1 MPSQLA
7 NAFIGLVGIA
17 TMLILMSQATLWGR
31 VSSSKAGVIPH
42 HHHTESKPQFGAQF
56 KDPSPKGS
64 LEPNKSGLGILP
76 SLPSFCHEN
85 VALGRYVTDYLR
97 KEKVGKLIW
106 SCPPDKRCG
115 GYGDRMKGIMSG
127 FLIALL
133 TNREFGIYH
142 TDPMELKDVL
152 QPTAHVKWD
161 EYPENRSYAF
171 RIKDKPPK
179 SGKDLISKLSD
190 VVWFETNQ
198 DLVEYLQSLSVFS
211 PTLGRMGIGH
221 RCIDLSCIYGC
232 LFNTLFTVGEVL
244 KSNMTQTS
252 ARHPRFVSVQI
263 RTGGGEVSG
272 WADPMRTSHYVCD
285 KMWDVVDD
293 FRKSKCPKCHI
304 FLTTDSAS
312 QQRAAQKRYGSE
324 LFFVEGAITHS
335 DRSSQAKAAKGFPK
349 VVMDNLLIGQAEF
362 GVISNS
368 GFSYTAV
375 WRTKLNTTVVRM
387 NKQRTGYYIE
397 PHLFDSPTSSWH
409 VLEAPFIP
417 LPER

>member
-1 MPSQLA
+1 MPSQMA

-31 VSSSKAGVIPH
+31 VSSPKAGIMH
-42 HHHTESKPQFGAQF
+42 HRHTESKPQFNAQF
-56 KDPSPKGS
+56 KEPPPNTSP
-64 LEPNKSGLGILP
+64 EADTRGLGILP
-76 SLPSFCHEN
+76 SLPSLCHEN
-85 VALGRYVTDYLR
+85 VALGRYMTEYLR

-161 EYPENRSYAF
+161 EYPTNRSYAF

-190 VVWFETNQ
+190 IVWFETNQ
-198 DLVEYLQSLSVFS
+198 DLVEYLQSLPAFS
-211 PTLGRMGIGH
+211 PTLGRMGIGQS
-221 RCIDLSCIYGC
+221 CIDLSCIYGC

-244 KSNMTQTS
+244 KSNVTQAL

-263 RTGGGEVSG
+263 RTGGGEV
-272 WADPMRTSHYVCD
+272 WA
-285 KMWDVVDD
+285 
-293 FRKSKCPKCHI
+293 
-304 FLTTDSAS
+304 
-312 QQRAAQKRYGSE
+312 RACY
-324 LFFVEGAITHS
+324 
-335 DRSSQAKAAKGFPK
+335 
-349 VVMDNLLIGQAEF
+349 
-362 GVISNS
+362 
-368 GFSYTAV
+368 
-375 WRTKLNTTVVRM
+375 
-387 NKQRTGYYIE
+387 
-397 PHLFDSPTSSWH
+397 
-409 VLEAPFIP
+409 
-417 LPER
+417 